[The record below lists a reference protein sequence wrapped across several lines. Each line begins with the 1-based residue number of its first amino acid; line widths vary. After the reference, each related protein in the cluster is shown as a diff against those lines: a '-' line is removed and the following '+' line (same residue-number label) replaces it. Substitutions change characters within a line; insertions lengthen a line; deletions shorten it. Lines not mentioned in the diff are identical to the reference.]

1 MSGYE
6 TDDLV
11 YRKIF
16 KIYLWWDEKNL
27 RSWEQRPNFYSK
39 QRVEKVHNIIFFI
52 YLEKNIPKL
61 ILENKHKISDPK
73 DIRNEQKQFYNKLQN
88 LQNKGLN
95 SFINIIKIFI
105 FMWIY

>member
-1 MSGYE
+1 MRAKAKFLQQAEGGKSTQY
-6 TDDLV
+6 
-11 YRKIF
+11 YIF
-16 KIYLWWDEKNL
+16 Y
-27 RSWEQRPNFYSK
+27 
-39 QRVEKVHNIIFFI
+39 IFGKK
-52 YLEKNIPKL
+52 YTKL

-105 FMWIY
+105 FM